1 MALGESVESHLEE
14 AEGSLRAALSFAARA
29 ERPEVCAGIS
39 ELLVRLTTLKK
50 LDNFTDEMEKQMK
63 KLSDEDGGIGP
74 FKLFG

>member
-1 MALGESVESHLEE
+1 MALGENATEHLEQ

-50 LDNFTDEMEKQMK
+50 FDTFADQMEQQLK
-63 KLSDEDGGIGP
+63 KLSDEGDGLGGFSF
-74 FKLFG
+74 FK